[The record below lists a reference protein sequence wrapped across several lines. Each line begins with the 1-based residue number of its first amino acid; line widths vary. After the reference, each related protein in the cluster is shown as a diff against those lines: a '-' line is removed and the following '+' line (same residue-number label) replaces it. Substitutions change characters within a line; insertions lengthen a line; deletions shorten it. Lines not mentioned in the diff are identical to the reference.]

1 MDHIYQKAVPVASPE
16 QKLTRIVIADRFP
29 VISNGIRYEVE
40 KLKHLGVVGITE
52 RGDEALDLVH
62 RLKPDILVTD
72 VNLNNMNGI
81 QLVRQ
86 LKCQHQEPAAAPQV
100 LVFSEQR
107 DKHHI
112 WGMLSAGASGYLLKN
127 ESVETLILA
136 IEAVAR
142 GEVALSQWV
151 QATLVDLIPSLNQ
164 TLSQR
169 EKDILV
175 LLGQG
180 LNNYEIGQALQISE
194 STVNHHISKAYHKL
208 PTVRSR
214 AEAVAWTYINQI
226 NYTV

>member
-1 MDHIYQKAVPVASPE
+1 MEILREVTIPASAR

-29 VISNGIRYEVE
+29 VIRNGIRYEVE
-40 KLKHLGVVGITE
+40 KREHLAVVGMSD
-52 RGDEALDLVH
+52 RGDIALDLVH
-62 RLKPDILVTD
+62 TLKPDILVTD
-72 VNLNNMNGI
+72 VTLNNMNGI
-81 QLVRQ
+81 QLARQ
-86 LKCQHQEPAAAPQV
+86 LMSHQDQADAPRI

-127 ESVETLILA
+127 ETIHMLILA
-136 IEAVAR
+136 IEAVCR
-142 GEVALSQWV
+142 GEVALSQSV
-151 QATLVDLIPSLNQ
+151 QATLVGLIPSLNQ

-175 LLGQG
+175 LLGRG
-180 LNNYEIGQALQISE
+180 LNNQEIGEILQISE

-214 AEAVAWTYINQI
+214 AEAVAWTHINQI
-226 NYTV
+226 K

>member
-1 MDHIYQKAVPVASPE
+1 MDIFKTAVTPAATKE
-16 QKLTRIVIADRFP
+16 KLTRIVIADRFP

-40 KLKHLGVVGITE
+40 KRPNLSVVGMSD

-62 RLKPDILVTD
+62 TLKPDILVTD
-72 VNLNNMNGI
+72 VTLNNVNGI

-86 LKCQHQEPAAAPQV
+86 LMSQNQEQASLPQI

-127 ESVETLILA
+127 ETIDTLVLA
-136 IEAVAR
+136 IEAVSR
-142 GEVALSQWV
+142 GEVALSQSV
-151 QATLVDLIPSLNQ
+151 QATLVALIPSLNQ
-164 TLSQR
+164 ALSQR

-180 LNNYEIGQALQISE
+180 LNNSEISQILQISE

-214 AEAVAWTYINQI
+214 AEAVAWTHINQI
-226 NYTV
+226 T

>member
-1 MDHIYQKAVPVASPE
+1 MDIFQEVAVTTLIK

-29 VISNGIRYEVE
+29 VISNGICYEVE
-40 KLKHLGVVGITE
+40 KRENLRVVGISD
-52 RGDEALDLVH
+52 RGDKVLDLVH
-62 RLKPDILVTD
+62 TQKPNILVTD
-72 VNLNNMNGI
+72 VTLNDMNGI

-86 LKCQHQEPAAAPQV
+86 LMAQHQESADPFRV

-127 ESVETLILA
+127 ETINTLILA

-142 GEVALSQWV
+142 GEVALSQSV
-151 QATLVDLIPSLNQ
+151 QATLVALIPSLNP

-180 LNNYEIGQALQISE
+180 LNNHEIGQILQISE

-214 AEAVAWTYINQI
+214 AEAVAWTHINQI
-226 NYTV
+226 K

>member
-1 MDHIYQKAVPVASPE
+1 MDIFKTAVTPAATKE
-16 QKLTRIVIADRFP
+16 KLTRIVIADRFP

-40 KLKHLGVVGITE
+40 KRPNLSVVGMSD

-62 RLKPDILVTD
+62 TLKPDILVTD
-72 VNLNNMNGI
+72 VTLNNVNGI

-86 LKCQHQEPAAAPQV
+86 LMSQNQELASLPQI

-127 ESVETLILA
+127 ETIDTLVLA
-136 IEAVAR
+136 IEAVSR
-142 GEVALSQWV
+142 GEVALSQSV
-151 QATLVDLIPSLNQ
+151 QATLVALIPSLNQ
-164 TLSQR
+164 ALSQR

-180 LNNYEIGQALQISE
+180 LNNSEISQILQISE

-214 AEAVAWTYINQI
+214 AEAVAWTHINQI
-226 NYTV
+226 T

>member
-1 MDHIYQKAVPVASPE
+1 MDIFKTAVTPAATKE
-16 QKLTRIVIADRFP
+16 KLTRIVIAERFP

-40 KLKHLGVVGITE
+40 KRPNLSVVGMSD

-62 RLKPDILVTD
+62 TLKPDILVTD
-72 VNLNNMNGI
+72 VTLNNVNGI

-86 LKCQHQEPAAAPQV
+86 LMSQNQEQASLPQI

-127 ESVETLILA
+127 ETIDTLVLA
-136 IEAVAR
+136 IEAVSR
-142 GEVALSQWV
+142 GEVALSQSV
-151 QATLVDLIPSLNQ
+151 QATLVALIPSLNQ
-164 TLSQR
+164 ALSQR

-180 LNNYEIGQALQISE
+180 LNNSEISQILQISE

-214 AEAVAWTYINQI
+214 AEAVAWTHINQI
-226 NYTV
+226 T

>member
-1 MDHIYQKAVPVASPE
+1 MDIFKTAVTPAATKE
-16 QKLTRIVIADRFP
+16 KLTRIVIADRFP

-40 KLKHLGVVGITE
+40 KRPNLSVVGMSD
-52 RGDEALDLVH
+52 RGDEALNLVH
-62 RLKPDILVTD
+62 TLKPDILVTD
-72 VNLNNMNGI
+72 VTLNNVNGI

-86 LKCQHQEPAAAPQV
+86 LMSQNQEQASLPQI

-127 ESVETLILA
+127 ETIDTLVLA
-136 IEAVAR
+136 IEAVSR
-142 GEVALSQWV
+142 GEVALSQSV
-151 QATLVDLIPSLNQ
+151 QATLVALIPSLNQ
-164 TLSQR
+164 ALSQR

-180 LNNYEIGQALQISE
+180 LNNSEISQILQISE

-214 AEAVAWTYINQI
+214 AEAVAWTHINQI
-226 NYTV
+226 T

>member
-1 MDHIYQKAVPVASPE
+1 MDIFKTAVTPAATKE
-16 QKLTRIVIADRFP
+16 KLTRIVIADRFP

-40 KLKHLGVVGITE
+40 KRPNLSVVGVSD

-62 RLKPDILVTD
+62 TLKPDILVTD
-72 VNLNNMNGI
+72 VTLNNVNGI

-86 LKCQHQEPAAAPQV
+86 LMSQNQEQASLPQI

-127 ESVETLILA
+127 ETIDTLVLA
-136 IEAVAR
+136 IEAVSR
-142 GEVALSQWV
+142 GEVALSQSV
-151 QATLVDLIPSLNQ
+151 QATLVALIPSLNQ
-164 TLSQR
+164 ALSQR

-180 LNNYEIGQALQISE
+180 LNNSEISQILQISE

-214 AEAVAWTYINQI
+214 AEAVAWTHINQI
-226 NYTV
+226 T

>member
-1 MDHIYQKAVPVASPE
+1 MDIFKTAVTPAATKE
-16 QKLTRIVIADRFP
+16 KLTRIVIADRFP

-40 KLKHLGVVGITE
+40 KRPNLSVVGMSD

-62 RLKPDILVTD
+62 TLKPDILVTD
-72 VNLNNMNGI
+72 VTLNNVNGI

-86 LKCQHQEPAAAPQV
+86 LMSQSHEQTSLPQI

-127 ESVETLILA
+127 ETIDTLVLA
-136 IEAVAR
+136 IEAVSR
-142 GEVALSQWV
+142 GEVALSQSV
-151 QATLVDLIPSLNQ
+151 QATLVALIPSLNQ
-164 TLSQR
+164 ALSQR

-180 LNNYEIGQALQISE
+180 LNNSEISQILQISE

-214 AEAVAWTYINQI
+214 AEAVAWTHINQI
-226 NYTV
+226 T

>member
-1 MDHIYQKAVPVASPE
+1 MDIFKTAVTPAATKE
-16 QKLTRIVIADRFP
+16 KLTRIVIADRFP

-40 KLKHLGVVGITE
+40 KRPNLSVVGMSD
-52 RGDEALDLVH
+52 RGDEALNLVYT
-62 RLKPDILVTD
+62 LKPDILVTD
-72 VNLNNMNGI
+72 VTLNNVNGI

-86 LKCQHQEPAAAPQV
+86 LMSQNHEQVSLPQI

-127 ESVETLILA
+127 ETIDTLVLA
-136 IEAVAR
+136 IEAVSR
-142 GEVALSQWV
+142 GEVALSQSV
-151 QATLVDLIPSLNQ
+151 QATLVALIPSLNQ
-164 TLSQR
+164 ALSQR

-180 LNNYEIGQALQISE
+180 LNNSEISQILQISE

-214 AEAVAWTYINQI
+214 AEAVAWTHINQI
-226 NYTV
+226 T

>member
-1 MDHIYQKAVPVASPE
+1 MDIFKTAVTPAATKE
-16 QKLTRIVIADRFP
+16 KLTRIVIADRFP

-40 KLKHLGVVGITE
+40 KRPNLSVVGMSD
-52 RGDEALDLVH
+52 RGDEALNLVYT
-62 RLKPDILVTD
+62 LKPDILVTD
-72 VNLNNMNGI
+72 VTLNNVNGI

-86 LKCQHQEPAAAPQV
+86 LMSQNQELASLPQI

-127 ESVETLILA
+127 ETIDTLVLA
-136 IEAVAR
+136 IEAVSR
-142 GEVALSQWV
+142 GEVALSQSV
-151 QATLVDLIPSLNQ
+151 QATLVALIPSLNQ

-180 LNNYEIGQALQISE
+180 LNNSEISQILQISE

-214 AEAVAWTYINQI
+214 AEAVAWTHINQLK
-226 NYTV
+226 